1 MGANCVKALEPNKK
15 VEGRTIPSWW
25 IVGPVEKRLNCDNN
39 HSCQKVSVNDVGSEK
54 VTNHNFAIE
63 ESFKETGLER
73 IPQNMYQHE
82 FTVPQQNSE
91 MIDLIDPSNGTRT
104 DHMRLLRLIKKETIM
119 GNGHYQIPL
128 PLKDVNVNFP
138 NNQKQALWRPQNLQK
153 KFA

>member
-1 MGANCVKALEPNKK
+1 M
-15 VEGRTIPSWW
+15 
-25 IVGPVEKRLNCDNN
+25 
-39 HSCQKVSVNDVGSEK
+39 SVNDVGSEK

-73 IPQNMYQHE
+73 IPQNMYQDE

-91 MIDLIDPSNGTRT
+91 MIDLIDPNNGTRT

-119 GNGHYQIPL
+119 GNGHYQISL